1 MAILEAGK
9 HVYSKKPL
17 AVSLEDDKR
26 VLDLAKAKN
35 LRVGCAPETFLGAG
49 IQTAR
54 HAIQT
59 GMIGQPVAAGAGEMV
74 RAIRSEKNHRD
85 NAELAYHVLEAMHAF
100 QRSSLEGNHITM
112 ESTFK
117 PDEDLYYGTDIMGN

>member
-1 MAILEAGK
+1 MSILEAGK
-9 HVYSKKPL
+9 HVYSEKPL

-59 GMIGQPVAAGAGEMV
+59 GMIGQPVAAGEMV
-74 RAIRSEKNHRD
+74 RAIRSEKNHRA
-85 NAELAYHVLEAMHAF
+85 NAELAYPVLEATHAF
-100 QRSSLEGNHITM
+100 QRLSLEGNHITLV
-112 ESTFK
+112 STFK
-117 PDEDLYYGTDIMGN
+117 PDEELYYGTDIMVPN